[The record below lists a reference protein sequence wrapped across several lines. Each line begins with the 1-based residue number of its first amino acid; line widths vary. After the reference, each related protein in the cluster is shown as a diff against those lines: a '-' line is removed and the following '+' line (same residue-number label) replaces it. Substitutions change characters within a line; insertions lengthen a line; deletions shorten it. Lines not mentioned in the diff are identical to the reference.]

1 MKISSELPTYQRIIL
16 YLPASVSSQ
25 LSAAIGS
32 SLSCLA
38 VGLPNASRNR
48 EGKFVKILFTPMI
61 FKSFF

>member
-38 VGLPNASRNR
+38 VGLPNASWNR
-48 EGKFVKILFTPMI
+48 EEKFVKLL
-61 FKSFF
+61 